1 MPDAGEMLPVA
12 IPICTGAWRRMDP
25 SAILH
30 QDLHLGDAGCHRQ
43 GQVGPMDAS
52 GGLWS
57 SGEVGPML
65 ENTELV

>member
-1 MPDAGEMLPVA
+1 MPVAGEMLPVA
-12 IPICTGAWRRMDP
+12 VPSCTSAWRWMDP

-30 QDLHLGDAGCHRQ
+30 QDLHSGDAGCHWQ
-43 GQVGPMDAS
+43 GQVGPTDAS